1 MKIREIVKQILKE
14 EFDDLNWIGDYNVTP
29 PSDASKNP
37 EFLMKLFQTKLKGKK
52 SFNGYDYSVDKE
64 DNEGSTYYI
73 SEIYPDKTY
82 SYFFYETAENFNLE
96 NLLSQFLSTFG
107 SKTTSERVKNEY
119 KKLFDDLGDVFEK

>member
-14 EFDDLNWIGDYNVTP
+14 EFGDLNWIGDYNVTP

-64 DNEGSTYYI
+64 DDEGSTYYI
-73 SEIYPDKTY
+73 SEIIPNKGD
-82 SYFFYETAENFNLE
+82 SYFFYERAENFNLE
-96 NLLSQFLSTFG
+96 NLLSEFLRIFG
-107 SKTTSERVKNEY
+107 NENNSEGVKNEY
-119 KKLFDDLGDVFEK
+119 KKLFDDLGDVFER